1 LSLLTPSLWGAAI
14 DVYWGLGV
22 SQHGPA
28 TQGKLV
34 PRILVADDNTNI
46 QKMVVL
52 AFQERGIEVIAV
64 GNGEAAVRRI
74 PDANPDL
81 ILADV
86 FMPVRNGYEV
96 CEFVK
101 KDTRFSHIPV
111 ILLVGA
117 FDPLDEKEARR
128 VGADGVLKKPFVP
141 PDPLIAMVMSAL
153 EKNPKVIAELAK
165 AKEAKE
171 AAATIAALPA
181 AAMENPAMAEVKPL
195 PEFPE
200 PSPEEA
206 AMIYGFGKG
215 VRAID
220 SDETEEEETD
230 AKSKSSQTLKD
241 PQASQKKSKTPAV
254 AAPKTPV
261 VAMEEEDEETFDDSA
276 TASDWRRNAAD
287 FEVPDN
293 VEANPIYSYGKNF
306 EPITFPSE
314 RDVPPKHVRPEEVAE
329 AEVAAEA
336 APEAAPL
343 EASLP
348 AAQSA
353 APDPAASWELTA
365 EDEVASQQ
373 AESSSVDMESPLTSA
388 ATEEVPSVPIA
399 DNHANEILAVEN
411 EGPVAAAVDTVEA
424 QKSEPV
430 QESREAAR
438 PSFVARVR
446 GWMDMMSPSSD
457 EPAETPAE
465 SRDQHWMTSLAS
477 PAAASSETFEA
488 QNTETVAPL
497 QASEV
502 ENPVKVAEA
511 EALAETAAPPAMVET
526 AVTAASESSAP
537 EVRSEAAYE
546 APSEPAPMANLD
558 EPQGEASPF
567 SAHEFEPSRYEADS
581 VSSSSEA
588 EAISQNDGQLQEP
601 AHDEFHAAD
610 EDALPV
616 VAVEAPAEDLH
627 ASTQERWTDLLQT
640 SGEAQHNNG
649 DAPSEHLPLEPII
662 SDLHEQP
669 LAALAEPEQE
679 PAHVAE
685 WLRHRANESGH
696 NQPDVRAEEPLSV
709 ESAEPEP
716 AGQAWAQDHSDPV
729 YEKPFADQ
737 PEPSIFDQEP
747 AEAFAQQFAE
757 RIPTLPPPN
766 REALSQIP
774 FLMPRPEREPVTS
787 DSMNASNSAAVDEVV
802 RRVLEK
808 LQPQLHELLS
818 RGVKPLVENMLQDEL
833 KSEFHKN
840 EK

>member
-1 LSLLTPSLWGAAI
+1 MGVGA
-14 DVYWGLGV
+14 
-22 SQHGPA
+22 SQSGPA
-28 TQGKLV
+28 TQGKTL

-81 ILADV
+81 VLADV

-101 KDTRFSHIPV
+101 KDPRFSHIPV

-171 AAATIAALPA
+171 AAATLASLPA
-181 AAMENPAMAEVKPL
+181 AAMENPAMAEPKPL

-220 SDETEEEETD
+220 SDETAENEETTE
-230 AKSKSSQTLKD
+230 AKGSKNSQTLKD
-241 PQASQKKSKTPAV
+241 PQESQKKSKAPAV
-254 AAPKTPV
+254 VAPKTPV
-261 VAMEEEDEETFDDSA
+261 VAMEEDEEEFDSSA

-314 RDVPPKHVRPEEVAE
+314 RDVPPKHVRPTDETQDSSSEQATPSATVKE
-329 AEVAAEA
+329 ISSAEVTPEPQASVTDPPANWELTTETESESQPVVNSTSDVASTQTFSAVEESSSQAAEA
-336 APEAAPL
+336 TPAAPIL
-343 EASLP
+343 
-348 AAQSA
+348 AAA
-353 APDPAASWELTA
+353 NVEENEEVVADPGS
-365 EDEVASQQ
+365 SSG
-373 AESSSVDMESPLTSA
+373 AESQASHET
-388 ATEEVPSVPIA
+388 
-399 DNHANEILAVEN
+399 
-411 EGPVAAAVDTVEA
+411 G
-424 QKSEPV
+424 
-430 QESREAAR
+430 R
-438 PSFVARVR
+438 PGFVARIR

-457 EPAETPAE
+457 EAPETTSEAPE
-465 SRDQHWMTSLAS
+465 QHWMTSLAA
-477 PAAASSETFEA
+477 PAVSNEHSDKQSAD
-488 QNTETVAPL
+488 VPAPL
-497 QASEV
+497 LASEV
-502 ENPVKVAEA
+502 ENPVKMAEA
-511 EALAETAAPPAMVET
+511 ESLAENAATPAVIGFTAAGDHDSPTQEIRADAQHHEEKFEQDP
-526 AVTAASESSAP
+526 ASEFEGSHNAPSQFGASETGSSSYGSDPIAHSGATDARAKEDAP
-537 EVRSEAAYE
+537 AHEPAHAEIHASADEVEMPQVSVE
-546 APSEPAPMANLD
+546 APSENLQ
-558 EPQGEASPF
+558 E
-567 SAHEFEPSRYEADS
+567 SAHQKWSDLFAGSDNAGRNGGAN
-581 VSSSSEA
+581 A
-588 EAISQNDGQLQEP
+588 EHQ
-601 AHDEFHAAD
+601 
-610 EDALPV
+610 
-616 VAVEAPAEDLH
+616 
-627 ASTQERWTDLLQT
+627 
-640 SGEAQHNNG
+640 
-649 DAPSEHLPLEPII
+649 PLEPII
-662 SDLHEQP
+662 SDLHKQP
-669 LAALAEPEQE
+669 TVSGQDGEQE
-679 PAHVAE
+679 PSHVTE
-685 WLRHRANESGH
+685 WLRQRT
-696 NQPDVRAEEPLSV
+696 NQADSHAEETLPV
-709 ESAEPEP
+709 ETV
-716 AGQAWAQDHSDPV
+716 PV
-729 YEKPFADQ
+729 ELHDRPFADQ
-737 PEPSIFDQEP
+737 PEPSIFESQSQP
-747 AEAFAQQFAE
+747 AFTEDFHE

-774 FLMPRPEREPVTS
+774 FLMPQPEREPVVS
-787 DSMNASNSAAVDEVV
+787 EGVNGSNSAAIDEVV

-818 RGVKPLVENMLQDEL
+818 QGVKPLVENMLQNEL
-833 KSEFHKN
+833 KAEFHKN